1 MKIKEI
7 IKNKNFSIDCDLIT
21 NDNNLQFVIKLDPNE
36 EVECVYYWYD
46 HLTRG
51 TVAVN
56 QIEKSLKDKNWDVF
70 SQYFYNMLAHKCT
83 LPDSITVFL
92 KSNNTIVGFLKMNEE
107 TIGLLDWSEYECG

>member
-56 QIEKSLKDKNWDVF
+56 QIEKSLKNKDWNSF
-70 SQYFYNMLAHKCT
+70 SQYFYNMLVHQCT
-83 LPDSITVFL
+83 LPDSIMVFS
-92 KSNNTIVGFLKMNEE
+92 KSDSTIVGTLTMNED
-107 TIGLLDWSEYECG
+107 TIKLLDWSEYECG